1 MTSQAIQTPIQDL
14 LKTDIFDLLNMAG
27 ISSKQ
32 RQDISTDMIVTIQ
45 NRIIARLQD
54 ALTGDEQDTLIAAL
68 YEKRAQEAA
77 EILSA
82 KSLPSLETMAVEEA
96 LIYKHQLINE

>member
-1 MTSQAIQTPIQDL
+1 MTNQAVQIPVQDL
-14 LKTDIFDLLNMAG
+14 LKADIFELLGMAG

-45 NRIIARLQD
+45 NRIIARLSDSLSADEQD
-54 ALTGDEQDTLIAAL
+54 ALIDAL
-68 YEKRAQEAA
+68 SEKKTVEAR
-77 EILSA
+77 EILSRNDL
-82 KSLPSLETMAVEEA
+82 SSLETMAIEEA